1 MHWFTNCFRTKGH
14 PVSPWAT
21 SAYSSRIQ
29 LTVQLHQDITRTRQQ
44 LCLRSH
50 QHASATSLSPRKE
63 VSHHFSWF
71 FSHSTIKYLSPCTYS
86 ASIFHLFSC
95 VNLPAACC
103 FSPVKTWCNPSFPL
117 SKLPSLLHSSV
128 PVEGGGGGGNILV
141 PSGLWCVWVVR
152 NGILQH
158 PFSVPV
164 CIRTHSC
171 LLFFFKII
179 FSFPHPPHH

>member
-164 CIRTHSC
+164 PHSLYPNT
-171 LLFFFKII
+171 LLFALLF
-179 FSFPHPPHH
+179 